1 MDPAIH
7 QSLGFLSLLVIGLFL
22 KAKIRDKREL
32 RGIKTVILSVA
43 LPATIFVALLKIEL
57 TSSLI
62 ILPILGLVAN
72 VILYLL
78 GTLLIVP
85 LFAKTE
91 SEDRKR
97 TYRLLIASF
106 APGLSCFPFII
117 EYLGDQAL
125 ASAALVDVGNKIFV
139 LIILYLI
146 AMKWYQDRK
155 SKSSDDKVDIA
166 GRVKSLLISLVKEP
180 VNGVMIVALIL
191 LMFGMNLVSLPL
203 FIQQFVTKAH
213 VLTTGLVLI
222 FIGAAFNIQKA
233 EAQSIFSVLLLRSG
247 IAFFVSTIALLLVGN
262 SMLPALALLLVIFPQ
277 SSCSFWPLAHMSAV
291 DELEQKESLDKTF
304 NIQSGLNVLACSL
317 PFSSM
322 LILGICTTGEFFV
335 APLPNLV
342 LGAVM
347 TLGGIA
353 LRYLPQPLGVF
364 LHDYREEVL
373 QIRSEKTKHR
383 HQVHHYH

>member
-32 RGIKTVILSVA
+32 RGIKTVILAVA

-62 ILPILGLVAN
+62 ILPILGLAAN

-125 ASAALVDVGNKIFV
+125 ASAALVDVEIK
-139 LIILYLI
+139 Y
-146 AMKWYQDRK
+146 
-155 SKSSDDKVDIA
+155 SS
-166 GRVKSLLISLVKEP
+166 S
-180 VNGVMIVALIL
+180 
-191 LMFGMNLVSLPL
+191 
-203 FIQQFVTKAH
+203 
-213 VLTTGLVLI
+213 
-222 FIGAAFNIQKA
+222 
-233 EAQSIFSVLLLRSG
+233 
-247 IAFFVSTIALLLVGN
+247 
-262 SMLPALALLLVIFPQ
+262 
-277 SSCSFWPLAHMSAV
+277 SSC
-291 DELEQKESLDKTF
+291 
-304 NIQSGLNVLACSL
+304 
-317 PFSSM
+317 
-322 LILGICTTGEFFV
+322 
-335 APLPNLV
+335 
-342 LGAVM
+342 
-347 TLGGIA
+347 TL
-353 LRYLPQPLGVF
+353 
-364 LHDYREEVL
+364 L
-373 QIRSEKTKHR
+373 Q
-383 HQVHHYH
+383 